1 VLVAENRT
9 EMGKKDEESAGGTTN
24 SIDPL
29 SKNIKW
35 HIIRNPKTR
44 SIFHISNIGSESDKN
59 TPNIFLP
66 AVRVIN
72 EKNGPF

>member
-1 VLVAENRT
+1 MLVAENRT
-9 EMGKKDEESAGGTTN
+9 EMGKNDDESAGGTTN

-35 HIIRNPKTR
+35 HIIRNPKT
-44 SIFHISNIGSESDKN
+44 FHISNIGYESDKN
-59 TPNIFLP
+59 TLNIFLP